1 MKMEFALTESG
12 IFVPEYI
19 ARKPKRYTAFDF
31 FCGCGGFS
39 IGFMS
44 VGSDRNNLEP
54 GCLNYGGA
62 FEIVGAN
69 EWDAPAALTYLVNLG
84 HYPCQI
90 HFIEGEKD
98 MARLDKEIRRS
109 WGIKG
114 DAPLDAEI
122 LNKAFGSGIAESQ
135 CAGSGWIKHQPG
147 ASGVKNFWFGDVRKL
162 KGKDILD
169 TLGMKQ
175 GDIDVVMGGP
185 PCQGF
190 SRSGKQIVGDA
201 RNNLVYEYARM
212 IVELQP
218 KTFVME
224 EVPDVLNFYDPDG
237 VPVLDKFC
245 MILEEGDY
253 GKWELIKKTLLTQAG
268 SAGVLKDKLKRH
280 EKRKKPLKQKPKE
293 KQARSNNLFDFDEE
307 ADDD

>member
-1 MKMEFALTESG
+1 MLSGGNREVMMEWTTTKSG
-12 IFVPEYI
+12 IIIPEYI
-19 ARKPKRYTAFDF
+19 ARKPQRLTAFDF

-39 IGFMS
+39 LGFMQA
-44 VGSDRNNLEP
+44 VCGSDSLDP
-54 GCLNYGGA
+54 GCINIDSR

-69 EWDAPAALTYLVNLG
+69 EWEPCAALTYIQNLG
-84 HYPCQI
+84 HYPCRI

-98 MARLDKEIRRS
+98 ALRLEKEIRHS

-114 DAPLDAEI
+114 NAPLDAET
-122 LNKAFGSGIAESQ
+122 LNKAFGQGIAESK

-147 ASGVKNFWFGDVRKL
+147 ALGVKNFWFGDVRKL
-162 KGKDILD
+162 KGKYILD

-190 SRSGKQIVGDA
+190 SRAGKRIVGDA

-218 KTFVME
+218 KFYIME
-224 EVPDVLNFYDPDG
+224 EVPNVLNFYDTDG

-253 GKWELIKKTLLTQAG
+253 GKWELIKKSLLTQSC
-268 SAGVLKDKLKRH
+268 SAGVIKDRLKRH
-280 EKRKKPLKQKPKE
+280 KKKLRKE
-293 KQARSNNLFDFDEE
+293 KAARARELFDFDG
-307 ADDD
+307 

>member
-1 MKMEFALTESG
+1 MEWATTESG
-12 IFVPEYI
+12 LAVPEYL
-19 ARKPKRYTAFDF
+19 AQKQRNLCRRLTAFDF
-31 FCGCGGFS
+31 FAGCGGFS
-39 IGFMS
+39 LGFMMA
-44 VGSDRNNLEP
+44 RND
-54 GCLNYGGA
+54 GRH

-69 EWDAPAALTYLVNLG
+69 EWDPDAALTYLTNLG
-84 HYPCQI
+84 HYPCKI
-90 HFIEGEKD
+90 HFIEGDKD
-98 MARLDKEIRRS
+98 AARLEKSIRRS

-114 DAPLDAEI
+114 NAPLDAET
-122 LNKAFGSGIAESQ
+122 LNKAFHGGIAESK
-135 CAGSGWIKHQPG
+135 CAGSGWIKNHPET
-147 ASGVKNFWFGDVRKL
+147 SGVKNFWFGDVRKL

-169 TLGMKQ
+169 TLGMQQ
-175 GDIDVVMGGP
+175 GDIDVVTGGP

-253 GKWELIKKTLLTQAG
+253 GKWELIKKSLLAQAG
-268 SAGVLKDKLKRH
+268 SAGVIKDGLKRH
-280 EKRKKPLKQKPKE
+280 KMKPRKEKPKE
-293 KQARSNNLFDFDEE
+293 KPARPRELFDFDNGGDIKEGRING
-307 ADDD
+307 